1 MITIDGLTFEL
12 TDFERSATA
21 KRNGIDN
28 TLKGNDVDDYT
39 TLMDIIVKIQKK
51 YIRPIYVSSGFRSK
65 ALNKAVGGVYN
76 SQHRSLGADA
86 AADITAGNTNDN
98 RMLYATIRRMVLLN
112 EIVLDQIIDEK
123 GFSWIHISI
132 KRIGVNR
139 KQFLKL

>member
-1 MITIDGLTFEL
+1 MINIDGLTFEL
-12 TDFERSATA
+12 TDFEKSATA

-39 TLMDIIVKIQKK
+39 LLMNVIVKIQKK
-51 YIRPIYVSSGFRSK
+51 FIRPIYVSSGFRSK
-65 ALNKAVGGVYN
+65 ALNKAVGGVWN
-76 SQHRSLGADA
+76 SQHRSIGSEA

-98 RMLYATIRRMVLLN
+98 KILYETIRRMVLLN
-112 EIVLDQIIDEK
+112 EIILDQIIDEK

-132 KRIGVNR
+132 KRIGINR